1 MESDGN
7 YFHTFYFQ
15 AFSDQFA
22 LVSEEVGHLAEEGE
36 SLLSKGK
43 VDGDGALSAKLQ
55 DVRQRFIRIQELVE
69 KQKEYER
76 FENAAHDYKTRMDAI
91 ANRLSSGFQ
100 YDGDARDSA
109 EVILSVYAIFVL
121 CSVCDVYVKK
131 VCQLWAKCNDL
142 DAFSIYHL
150 LCMLAKIIDTLQCF
164 MLGES
169 I

>member
-22 LVSEEVGHLAEEGE
+22 LVSDEVGQLAEEGE
-36 SLLSKGK
+36 TLLSKGK
-43 VDGDGALSAKLQ
+43 VDGDGALSTKLQ

-76 FENAAHDYKTRMDAI
+76 FENAVHDYKTKLDAV
-91 ANRLSSGFQ
+91 ASRLSSRCQ
-100 YDGDARDSA
+100 YEDSVRGSA

-121 CSVCDVYVKK
+121 C
-131 VCQLWAKCNDL
+131 
-142 DAFSIYHL
+142 
-150 LCMLAKIIDTLQCF
+150 
-164 MLGES
+164 
-169 I
+169 